1 MKIIEID
8 ALTET
13 KFDQYQNT
21 TITNDEDA
29 IKWAGSLGAKEVY
42 KYIRPNG
49 ILWIVRA
56 DGETKKNEA

>member
-1 MKIIEID
+1 MKITEID

-29 IKWAGSLGAKEVY
+29 VKWAKGYGVKEVY

-56 DGETKKNEA
+56 NGKTEKNEA